1 MLCSTTEEPSAH
13 TARRKTTPRSNT
25 LARGHL
31 NKTHEIVCKINVFG
45 YKYGGRGQCTP
56 ANHHPPP
63 RPSQRSFPAP
73 ARSSARG
80 VASTEGAGPPQ
91 RGAGPGRPLA
101 AARSGGSGSA
111 ALPRQAPRGP
121 LPGTMSA
128 TGDRAQRGLSLPV
141 EPTGPLS
148 VGTSE

>member
-63 RPSQRSFPAP
+63 PPQPAQLSRARAKQREGRGQHRGGGATAEGGGARAPPGGGALGGLRERGAAPPSASGAA
-73 ARSSARG
+73 ARHHVGDRRQ
-80 VASTEGAGPPQ
+80 STEGPF
-91 RGAGPGRPLA
+91 A
-101 AARSGGSGSA
+101 AC
-111 ALPRQAPRGP
+111 
-121 LPGTMSA
+121 
-128 TGDRAQRGLSLPV
+128 
-141 EPTGPLS
+141 
-148 VGTSE
+148 